1 MGGKY
6 YTKYQSKV
14 HSNTSCPTCGHHL
27 TGGRYANL
35 ASGQRVCNHC
45 VDTGA
50 AGVQSLYEKATNG
63 TESDESIEE
72 YEEEQW

>member
-14 HSNTSCPTCGHHL
+14 HSNTSCPTWGHHL

-35 ASGQRVCNHC
+35 ASGQRVCKHC

>member
-35 ASGQRVCNHC
+35 ASGQRVCKHC

-63 TESDESIEE
+63 TESEESIEE

>member
-35 ASGQRVCNHC
+35 ASGQRVCKHC

>member
-6 YTKYQSKV
+6 YTKFQPKV
-14 HSNTSCPTCGHHL
+14 HSNTACPTCGSHL
-27 TGGRYANL
+27 KGGRYSNL
-35 ASGQRVCNHC
+35 ASGQRVCKHC
-45 VDTGA
+45 YESGA

-72 YEEEQW
+72 YREEEW